1 MKSMNARNL
10 LIGIGIVAVVTG
22 TVLGSGALTTVN
34 AERTATIDTTGDGSA
49 AIGLSVASNASS
61 IVDDSSGDTLDLTLQ
76 DLNKNA
82 TTTMTA
88 FNITNNVGE
97 AVGIQVGSS
106 ESWLTATNVNTSGN
120 YVTLAAGDTITVN
133 LEVDT
138 TSGSGYS
145 GSSDATTITVVAD
158 TEKA

>member
-10 LIGIGIVAVVTG
+10 LISIGIVAVVTG

-34 AERTATIDTTGDGSA
+34 AERTATVNTAGDGSA

-61 IVDDSSGDTLDLTLQ
+61 IVGSSSGDTLDLALQ

-120 YVTLAAGDTITVN
+120 YVTLAAGDTITVT

-138 TSGSGYS
+138 TSGSYS
-145 GSSDATTITVVAD
+145 DSSNPTITVVAD
-158 TEKA
+158 TQEA